1 MPRKHALI
9 FVTITVFLDT
19 MGFGIIMPIM
29 PEYLTR
35 LAGIDLSEA
44 SAISGYLMVSFAVT
58 NFLFSPLLGG
68 LSDSYGRRPILMVS
82 LFFYGVS
89 YLIAGFATALWVL
102 FIGRFLTGVTSAT
115 YATASAL
122 IADVSPPEERAQNFG
137 LLGLAF
143 GLGFIFGPTIGGL
156 IGAWDLRAPFFVAA
170 ALAFINTAYGF
181 FFLQET
187 LGKDTRRAFELKRAN
202 PLGALKQIRRYPIL
216 LGMIIGVFI
225 FSIGHHV
232 YPANWNFYAIEKFSW
247 TPFEIGLSMGFVGLL
262 AAIVQGG
269 LIRIVIPKFGA
280 VRCATFGLFCAA
292 TAYLGIAFATDTLSI
307 YAWCVVSAFAGLSG
321 PAITSI
327 MSNQLPQ
334 NEQGELQGIMASAM
348 SLASIIGP
356 LLMTQTFTYFTSPQ
370 APIYLPGSAFIIAAT
385 LTVVALAIFLQQVR
399 KLPPDTLNTQ
409 PNKAAADG

>member
-29 PEYLTR
+29 PEYLTH
-35 LAGIDLSEA
+35 LVGIDLSEA

-170 ALAFINTAYGF
+170 ALAFINSAYGF

-187 LGKDTRRAFELKRAN
+187 LGKDTRRVFELKRAN
-202 PLGALKQIRRYPIL
+202 PLGALKQIKRYPIL

-225 FSIGHHV
+225 FSIGHHD
-232 YPANWNFYAIEKFSW
+232 YPDNWNFNAIEKFSR

-262 AAIVQGG
+262 AAIVQGV
-269 LIRIVIPKFGA
+269 LIRIVFPKFGS

-292 TAYLGIAFATDTLSI
+292 TAYLGIAFATDTLSV
-307 YAWCVVSAFAGLSG
+307 YAWCLVSAFAGLSG

-334 NEQGELQGIMASAM
+334 NEQGELQGVMASAM

-356 LLMTQTFTYFTSPQ
+356 LLMTQTFTYFTSPR
-370 APIYLPGSAFIIAAT
+370 APIYLPGSAFIIAAI

-399 KLPPDTLNTQ
+399 KLPPDTLHAQ
-409 PNKAAADG
+409 PNKAPADG

>member
-35 LAGIDLSEA
+35 LVGIDLSEA

-187 LGKDTRRAFELKRAN
+187 LGKDTRRVFELKRAN
-202 PLGALKQIRRYPIL
+202 PLGR
-216 LGMIIGVFI
+216 
-225 FSIGHHV
+225 
-232 YPANWNFYAIEKFSW
+232 
-247 TPFEIGLSMGFVGLL
+247 
-262 AAIVQGG
+262 
-269 LIRIVIPKFGA
+269 
-280 VRCATFGLFCAA
+280 
-292 TAYLGIAFATDTLSI
+292 
-307 YAWCVVSAFAGLSG
+307 
-321 PAITSI
+321 
-327 MSNQLPQ
+327 
-334 NEQGELQGIMASAM
+334 
-348 SLASIIGP
+348 
-356 LLMTQTFTYFTSPQ
+356 
-370 APIYLPGSAFIIAAT
+370 
-385 LTVVALAIFLQQVR
+385 
-399 KLPPDTLNTQ
+399 
-409 PNKAAADG
+409 

>member
-1 MPRKHALI
+1 MQRKHALT
-9 FVTITVFLDT
+9 FVTVTVFLDT
-19 MGFGIIMPIM
+19 IGFGIIVPIM
-29 PEYLTR
+29 PEYLTQ
-35 LAGIDLSEA
+35 LAGIDLSAA

-58 NFLFSPLLGG
+58 NFIFAPLLGS
-68 LSDSYGRRPILMVS
+68 LSDRYGRRPVLMLS

-102 FIGRFLTGVTSAT
+102 FIGRFLTGVTGAT

-122 IADVSPPEERAQNFG
+122 IADVSPPEQRAQNFG

-143 GLGFIFGPTIGGL
+143 GLGFIFGPTIGGI

-181 FFLQET
+181 FFLSET
-187 LGKDTRRAFELKRAN
+187 LSENHRRAFELRRAN
-202 PLGALKQIRRYPIL
+202 PLGALRQIKRYPIL
-216 LGMIIGVFI
+216 LGLIIGMFI
-225 FSIGHHV
+225 FNIGHHV
-232 YPANWNFYAIEKFSW
+232 YPANWNFYAIEKFRW
-247 TPFEIGLSMGFVGLL
+247 TPIEVGLSMGFVGLL

-269 LIRIVIPKFGA
+269 LIRVVIPKFGA
-280 VRCATFGLFCAA
+280 VRCAAFGLFCAA
-292 TAYLGIAFATDTLSI
+292 TAYLGIAFAASTMSVYL
-307 YAWCVVSAFAGLSG
+307 WFLVSAFAGLSG

-356 LLMTQTFTYFTSPQ
+356 LLMTQTFAFSTSDDTPV
-370 APIYLPGSAFIIAAT
+370 YLPGSAFIVAAL
-385 LTVVALAIFLQQVR
+385 LTVVALAIFLQQVH
-399 KLPPDTLNTQ
+399 KLPTANLNDSETRAEI
-409 PNKAAADG
+409 P

>member
-19 MGFGIIMPIM
+19 MGFGIIMPIV
-29 PEYLTR
+29 EYLTR

-170 ALAFINTAYGF
+170 ALAFINTAWL
-181 FFLQET
+181 FLFARNVGQRHPPS
-187 LGKDTRRAFELKRAN
+187 LRAEARQPF
-202 PLGALKQIRRYPIL
+202 GALKQIRRYPIL

-292 TAYLGIAFATDTLSI
+292 TAYLGIAFATDTLSVLRLVRGV
-307 YAWCVVSAFAGLSG
+307 CFAGLSG

-356 LLMTQTFTYFTSPQ
+356 LMMTQTFTFFTSPQ

>member
-35 LAGIDLSEA
+35 LVGIDLSEA

-170 ALAFINTAYGF
+170 GLAFINTAYGF

-187 LGKDTRRAFELKRAN
+187 LGKDTRRVFELKRAN
-202 PLGALKQIRRYPIL
+202 PLGALKQIKRYPIL
-216 LGMIIGVFI
+216 LGMIIGVLI

-280 VRCATFGLFCAA
+280 VRCATVGLFCAA
-292 TAYLGIAFATDTLSI
+292 TAYLGIAFATDTLSV
-307 YAWCVVSAFAGLSG
+307 YAWCLVSAFAGLSG

-334 NEQGELQGIMASAM
+334 NEQGELQGVMASAM

-399 KLPPDTLNTQ
+399 KLPPDTLHAQ
-409 PNKAAADG
+409 PNKATADG